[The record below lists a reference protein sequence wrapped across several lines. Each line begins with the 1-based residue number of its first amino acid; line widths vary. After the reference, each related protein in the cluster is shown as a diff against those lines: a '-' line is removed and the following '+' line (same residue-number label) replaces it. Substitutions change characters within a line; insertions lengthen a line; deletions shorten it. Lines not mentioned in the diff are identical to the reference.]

1 MTDREL
7 LDAAARAIGCRVT
20 CSVAE
25 MHGCEDTSTVYRGV
39 MLDGVQDAWSPLTDD
54 GDALRLAVQLDLMV
68 FPTDMAGIACVELAN
83 SPMHVAERHGP
94 NKLAATRRAIV
105 RAAAAMAES
114 KTPNVGG
121 EARLA
126 AHQPSHTTTATPQG
140 VASTDQ
146 LGGRVRSEK
155 D

>member
-1 MTDREL
+1 
-7 LDAAARAIGCRVT
+7 V
-20 CSVAE
+20 
-25 MHGCEDTSTVYRGV
+25 
-39 MLDGVQDAWSPLTDD
+39 DGVCTRSTCECEREGL
-54 GDALRLAVQLDLMV
+54 GDQCVWLKPVEAEFECLGEPSLCTNPR
-68 FPTDMAGIACVELAN
+68 GCACV
-83 SPMHVAERHGP
+83 PD
-94 NKLAATRRAIV
+94 
-105 RAAAAMAES
+105 S